1 MKTNSIYILSVF
13 SLLLSCYKEE
23 PVSKESI
30 IIGFTAPESVPADG
44 KSAAAIEVKI
54 PPKSAADR
62 RTVTFKTTRGI
73 FEQIDKNETT
83 VKAEFNE
90 AGELVAKTSLR
101 STVSVE
107 NALVTAAIG
116 GITDSTTIR
125 FAAAAPDDIL
135 LHTDKQAIY
144 PGYESEATV
153 SIILI
158 RNIGKVSEKAPVT
171 FTVADEK
178 GTILSHENK
187 IYIRN
192 SNLLT
197 DENGKCSFTLSVG
210 NSAYLGKLRI
220 VAKAGSI
227 TSKELFIYSIPKPK

>member
-1 MKTNSIYILSVF
+1 MKTKTIYTIALV

-30 IIGFTAPESVPADG
+30 IIGFTVPESVPADG
-44 KSAAAIEVKI
+44 KSTAAIEIKI
-54 PPKSAADR
+54 PSKSAADR

-83 VKAEFNE
+83 VKAEFND

-107 NALVTAAIG
+107 DALVTASIG
-116 GITDSTTIR
+116 GITDSKMIR

-144 PGYESEATV
+144 PGYESEATI

-158 RNIGKVSEKAPVT
+158 RNTGKVSEKTPVT
-171 FTVADEK
+171 FTVVDEK
-178 GTILSHENK
+178 GTLLSHENK

-192 SNLLT
+192 SNLLS
-197 DENGKCSFTLSVG
+197 DESGKCSFVLSVG
-210 NSAYLGKLRI
+210 NSAYLGKLKI
-220 VAKAGSI
+220 MAKSGTT
-227 TSKELFIYSIPKPK
+227 TSKELIIYSLPKPK